1 AGVLSLTALGRDGL
15 TASLVLLQAL
25 GDAGIGAPLWTVTSG
40 AVSVGG
46 SDPLRDPFQAQV
58 WGAGRVAALEHPDR
72 WGGLVD
78 VPATVDARATARLAS
93 VLTGDQG
100 LDQVAVRAAG
110 VYSRRLVRAAADGA
124 PVALLD
130 IPAIGLHQA
139 VVVEGTTGR
148 DLMRGPGHR
157 RDTALPGQGGVAVLF
172 GRGATFGAPFADLSR
187 LRVGDKIEATTGQG
201 KFTYTVN
208 VYGDGDHPVVDP
220 ARNRLVLVTGDSDW
234 IPGSTVLIGA
244 RLEGD
249 PQQNPGGRP
258 ATIPYDKALAADKG
272 ALATLQLWS
281 LGLLGTVAG
290 ALVLARYW
298 RRSAAYLSL
307 APVAAALLWAVY
319 ENAAALLPNLY

>member
-1 AGVLSLTALGRDGL
+1 MTAPVIEKPAVPAPAAPQAPESPAPESGTAKADGSGRPPGR
-15 TASLVLLQAL
+15 VRFLQA
-25 GDAGIGAPLWTVTSG
+25 AW
-40 AVSVGG
+40 AVSLLAAITVGFVG
-46 SDPLRDPFQAQV
+46 YLFTLSHLQEKHFQSTSYKTFRDQLAQ
-58 WGAGRVAALEHPDR
+58 
-72 WGGLVD
+72 
-78 VPATVDARATARLAS
+78 ATAP
-93 VLTGDQG
+93 TGK
-100 LDQVAVRAAG
+100 V
-110 VYSRRLVRAAADGA
+110 ADGS

-157 RDTALPGQGGVAVLF
+157 RDTALPGQTGVAVLF
-172 GRGATFGAPFADLSR
+172 GRGATFGAPFGELTK

-208 VYGDGDHPVVDP
+208 VYGDEDHPIADP

-234 IPGSTVLIGA
+234 IPRSTVLIGA
-244 RLEGD
+244 RLDGD
-249 PQQNPGGRP
+249 PVANPGGRP
-258 ATIPYDKALAADKG
+258 ATVPYDKALAADKG
-272 ALATLQLWS
+272 ALATLQLWM
-281 LGLLGTVAG
+281 LGLLGAVLA

-307 APVAAALLWAVY
+307 APVVGALLWAVY

>member
-1 AGVLSLTALGRDGL
+1 MTAPVLEKPAAQPAPAGAPRPAAGGAAPDRPAAPPARRRFLQGAWAACLA
-15 TASLVLLQAL
+15 AALVLGFVGYLFTLSHLQEKHYQSTAYK
-25 GDAGIGAPLWTVTSG
+25 TF
-40 AVSVGG
+40 
-46 SDPLRDPFQAQV
+46 RDQ
-58 WGAGRVAALEHPDR
+58 L
-72 WGGLVD
+72 
-78 VPATVDARATARLAS
+78 ARAVAP
-93 VLTGDQG
+93 TG
-100 LDQVAVRAAG
+100 
-110 VYSRRLVRAAADGA
+110 SAADGD

-157 RDTALPGQGGVAVLF
+157 RDTALPGQSGVSVVF
-172 GRGATFGAPFADLSR
+172 GRGATFGAPFAELSG

-201 KFTYTVN
+201 KFTYTVTT
-208 VYGDGDHPVVDP
+208 YGDGDHPIGDP
-220 ARNRLVLVTGDSDW
+220 ARDRLVLVTGDSDW

-244 RLEGD
+244 RLEGA
-249 PQQNPGGRP
+249 PAQNPGGRP
-258 ATIPYDKALAADKG
+258 ATVPYDKALAADKG

-281 LGLLGTVAG
+281 LGLLGAVFG

-307 APVAAALLWAVY
+307 APVVGALLWAVY

>member
-1 AGVLSLTALGRDGL
+1 MTAPVLEKPVERSAAAQPAAPAAAAVSDAPVRPAVSPGRRRFLQGAWAVSLA
-15 TASLVLLQAL
+15 AALVL
-25 GDAGIGAPLWTVTSG
+25 GF
-40 AVSVGG
+40 VGYLFTL
-46 SDPLRDPFQAQV
+46 SHVQQRHYQSTAYKTFRDQ
-58 WGAGRVAALEHPDR
+58 L
-72 WGGLVD
+72 
-78 VPATVDARATARLAS
+78 ARAVAP
-93 VLTGDQG
+93 TG
-100 LDQVAVRAAG
+100 
-110 VYSRRLVRAAADGA
+110 AAADGA

-157 RDTALPGQGGVAVLF
+157 RDTALPGQRGVTVLF

-187 LRVGDKIEATTGQG
+187 LRVGDRIEATTGQG
-201 KFTYTVN
+201 KFSYTVN
-208 VYGDGDHPVVDP
+208 VYGDGDHPIVDP
-220 ARNRLVLVTGDSDW
+220 AAGNRMVLVTGDSDW

-244 RLEGD
+244 RLDGD
-249 PQQNPGGRP
+249 PEQNPGRRP
-258 ATIPYDKALAADKG
+258 ATVPYDKALAADKG

-281 LGLLGTVAG
+281 LGLLGAVAG

-307 APVAAALLWAVY
+307 APVVGALLWAVY